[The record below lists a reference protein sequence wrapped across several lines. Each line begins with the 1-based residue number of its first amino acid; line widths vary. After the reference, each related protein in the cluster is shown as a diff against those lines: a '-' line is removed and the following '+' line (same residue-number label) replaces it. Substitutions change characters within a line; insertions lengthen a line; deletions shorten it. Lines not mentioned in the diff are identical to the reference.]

1 MMHRVDR
8 AHEIGGVVATASRH
22 IEHVFVLVLE
32 NRSFD
37 HMLGFS
43 GITGTDA
50 VNGERRS
57 IEGLVGTEANSYQG
71 RSQQQRVARARSVH
85 TRADARDYLQEV
97 DRRLI
102 NASPPPH

>member
-1 MMHRVDR
+1 
-8 AHEIGGVVATASRH
+8 
-22 IEHVFVLVLE
+22 VFVLVLE

-71 RSQQQRVARARSVH
+71 RSYPVTHPADLLGRHRLPSG
-85 TRADARDYLQEV
+85 TRL
-97 DRRLI
+97 
-102 NASPPPH
+102 